1 MSPASKIA
9 RELVNWLELGLDRR
23 SDDEVL
29 EVRRWLARIHAL
41 SGKERNAL
49 WNWQMVMERDLED
62 EEARGAILTIMAK
75 GAGVKLHPEHPVLAG
90 ARLLSDGDVLE
101 ESDETACTS
110 TLLDPINPEP
120 WVRLEDHADL
130 SGLIGRTVAEALE
143 GDMDAAERVFRR
155 P

>member
-1 MSPASKIA
+1 VSPASKIA
-9 RELVNWLELGLDRR
+9 QELVNWLELGLDRR

-75 GAGVKLHPEHPVLAG
+75 GQE
-90 ARLLSDGDVLE
+90 
-101 ESDETACTS
+101 
-110 TLLDPINPEP
+110 
-120 WVRLEDHADL
+120 
-130 SGLIGRTVAEALE
+130 
-143 GDMDAAERVFRR
+143 
-155 P
+155 